1 MVNEDWVKAKSKLY
15 QIEPVEAD
23 NFNVTSLE
31 LEIVLKNRSG
41 KKLDSLE
48 IFNSIEVSPKLP
60 YVYCSEN
67 SKQLSNSIHTPENVS
82 DFWCMLCLTS
92 LPVIKPKREITF
104 QSERDWGVLDLS
116 VKPLEWINQ
125 TLDSIKGFLTKNM
138 K

>member
-67 SKQLSNSIHTPENVS
+67 SKQLSSSIHTPENVS

-92 LPVIKPKREITF
+92 LPVIKPKKRNNIPIRARMGCFGFKCQTF
-104 QSERDWGVLDLS
+104 GNGL
-116 VKPLEWINQ
+116 
-125 TLDSIKGFLTKNM
+125 IKH
-138 K
+138 